1 MINASTDFGKLHLIL
16 ELIDRRDIRTALNEK
31 FSEEEQKEIFKMF
44 KDIMADEITFVM
56 NIKEAEQQQQK
67 RLC

>member
-1 MINASTDFGKLHLIL
+1 MTNASTDFGKLHLIL

-56 NIKEAEQQQQK
+56 NIKEVEQQQQK